1 MKKPPESVCPPDGLS
16 LSVLHAPPFITV
28 SHSGQVE
35 GLLGEYFSLIIQR
48 CFTHKCKSF
57 SYSIRPTIFNST
69 ESFIST
75 IRENKT
81 DVAFPLSRPLM
92 MSLSGRRDS
101 TEPQPVTFETFMI
114 SPGYS
119 LIMDVEHVNDKVS
132 ELELNSLFEN
142 SWPIVVFTLL
152 IAGISGMVVWIL
164 ETYFNEEEFPRSFTK
179 GSYEGFWWAFVTMT
193 TVGYGDKTPKFIFG
207 RLFGVL
213 WILTGLVVI
222 AMFTATA
229 TSALGINA
237 NDLIGLEG
245 NRIGVLSNASAEYQA
260 NQRGAYV
267 SVFSSIYDLFNALK
281 NDEVDGIL
289 MDRYRAAFFL
299 DAMNETRFKVFKA
312 FLVEIPYYIAMP
324 DTLFS
329 RTLMTA
335 DSCFKI
341 QIDNQDM
348 EDLLIKYLRPV
359 QLYNHDRDAVSL
371 FSGESP
377 ATRKALLVLLGVFV
391 GLAFLGIIAEV
402 VYRMLRKAKKVQNDE
417 GGVDLKQVKV
427 QSSFITAD
435 LKDVEDKLGQL
446 VREVGK
452 LQEQLTEISSRTNG
466 RLGSGQTTI
475 HM

>member
-1 MKKPPESVCPPDGLS
+1 MYSVKLNLTCNGLFFAVYHIIRTDVVLKMTLPQIALITAVLLWRPVFMKKPPESVCPPDGLS

-164 ETYFNEEEFPRSFTK
+164 
-179 GSYEGFWWAFVTMT
+179 V
-193 TVGYGDKTPKFIFG
+193 
-207 RLFGVL
+207 
-213 WILTGLVVI
+213 
-222 AMFTATA
+222 
-229 TSALGINA
+229 
-237 NDLIGLEG
+237 
-245 NRIGVLSNASAEYQA
+245 
-260 NQRGAYV
+260 
-267 SVFSSIYDLFNALK
+267 
-281 NDEVDGIL
+281 
-289 MDRYRAAFFL
+289 
-299 DAMNETRFKVFKA
+299 
-312 FLVEIPYYIAMP
+312 
-324 DTLFS
+324 S
-329 RTLMTA
+329 RTVILVPIER
-335 DSCFKI
+335 F
-341 QIDNQDM
+341 
-348 EDLLIKYLRPV
+348 LI
-359 QLYNHDRDAVSL
+359 AS
-371 FSGESP
+371 
-377 ATRKALLVLLGVFV
+377 
-391 GLAFLGIIAEV
+391 
-402 VYRMLRKAKKVQNDE
+402 
-417 GGVDLKQVKV
+417 
-427 QSSFITAD
+427 
-435 LKDVEDKLGQL
+435 
-446 VREVGK
+446 
-452 LQEQLTEISSRTNG
+452 
-466 RLGSGQTTI
+466 
-475 HM
+475 